1 MDYLLVQ
8 LLFLERKSAL
18 QFNDYRALG
27 FTTLQ
32 NGLIEYY
39 SKLNISDAELLLII
53 QLEAFSQRGES
64 FPSNEKIAAN
74 TNLTV
79 ADVGNIIQRLIDRD
93 YLTIEQV
100 KDNQDK
106 IGNRYS
112 LNKLYDAIDQY
123 IDQNVLI
130 KDKKRE
136 KTVSVVDDLD
146 NNPLNYLSRKVEVEF
161 GRYLSPIEREEIAQ
175 WLSVDHYTPEVI
187 ELALREAVL
196 SQAYSLKYIDRV
208 LLNWQRHNLK
218 TVDEIE
224 RFLKRNR

>member
-1 MDYLLVQ
+1 M
-8 LLFLERKSAL
+8 

-32 NGLIEYY
+32 NGLIAYY

-53 QLEAFSQRGES
+53 QLETFSQRGES

>member
-8 LLFLERKSAL
+8 LLFLERKFAL

-32 NGLIEYY
+32 NGLIAYY

-123 IDQNVLI
+123 IDQNILI

>member
-1 MDYLLVQ
+1 M
-8 LLFLERKSAL
+8 E
-18 QFNDYRALG
+18 FNDYRALG

-32 NGLIEYY
+32 NGLIAYY
-39 SKLNISDAELLLII
+39 PQLGISDAELILII

-74 TNLTV
+74 TNLSV
-79 ADVGNIIQRLIDRD
+79 SDVGNLIQRLIERN
-93 YLTIEQV
+93 YLTIEQMT
-100 KDNQDK
+100 DSQDK
-106 IGNRYS
+106 IGNKYS
-112 LNKLYDAIDQY
+112 LNKLYNALDHY

-130 KDKKRE
+130 KDKKKD
-136 KTVSVVDDLD
+136 KTVSVANNLE

-175 WLSVDHYTPEVI
+175 WISVYHYAPELI

-208 LLNWQRHNLK
+208 LLNWQRHSLK
-218 TVDEIE
+218 TTDEVE

>member
-1 MDYLLVQ
+1 M
-8 LLFLERKSAL
+8 

-32 NGLIEYY
+32 NGLIAYY
-39 SKLNISDAELLLII
+39 PQLQISDAELLLII
-53 QLEAFSQRGES
+53 QLEAFGQRGET

-79 ADVGNIIQRLIDRD
+79 TDVGNLIQHLIDQN
-93 YLTIEQV
+93 YLTIEQTT
-100 KDNQDK
+100 DSQDK
-106 IGNRYS
+106 IGNQYS
-112 LNKLYDAIDQY
+112 LNKLYEALDHY
-123 IDQNVLI
+123 IDQNILI
-130 KDKKRE
+130 KNKQN
-136 KTVSVVDDLD
+136 KTSRVADNLE
-146 NNPLNYLSRKVEVEF
+146 NNPINYLSRKVEIEF
-161 GRYLSPIEREEIAQ
+161 GRYLSPIEREEVSQ
-175 WLSVDHYTPEVI
+175 WLSVDHYSPDII

-218 TVDEIE
+218 TTAEVE

>member
-1 MDYLLVQ
+1 M
-8 LLFLERKSAL
+8 

-32 NGLIEYY
+32 NGLIVYY
-39 SKLNISDAELLLII
+39 PRLNISDAELLLII
-53 QLEAFSQRGES
+53 QLEAFNQRGES

-74 TNLTV
+74 TNLSVT
-79 ADVGNIIQRLIDRD
+79 DVGNLIQRLIDRN
-93 YLTIEQV
+93 YLTIEQTT
-100 KDNQDK
+100 DDQDK
-106 IGNRYS
+106 IGNKYS
-112 LNKLYDAIDQY
+112 LNKLYDALDRY
-123 IDQNVLI
+123 IDQNILI
-130 KDKKRE
+130 KDNKKD
-136 KTVSVVDDLD
+136 KTVAVTNNLE

-175 WLSVDHYTPEVI
+175 WLSVDHYDPEII

-218 TVDEIE
+218 TPDEVE

>member
-1 MDYLLVQ
+1 MDYILVQ
-8 LLFLERKSAL
+8 LLFLERKFAL

-32 NGLIEYY
+32 NGLIAYY

>member
-1 MDYLLVQ
+1 M
-8 LLFLERKSAL
+8 

-32 NGLIEYY
+32 NGLIAYY
-39 SKLNISDAELLLII
+39 TRLNISDAELLLII
-53 QLEAFSQRGES
+53 QLEAFNQRGES

-74 TNLTV
+74 TNLSVT
-79 ADVGNIIQRLIDRD
+79 DVGNLIQRLIDRN
-93 YLTIEQV
+93 YLTIEQTT
-100 KDNQDK
+100 DDQDK
-106 IGNRYS
+106 IGNKYS
-112 LNKLYDAIDQY
+112 LNKLYDALDNY
-123 IDQNVLI
+123 IDQNILI
-130 KDKKRE
+130 KDNKKD
-136 KTVSVVDDLD
+136 KTVAVTNDLE
-146 NNPLNYLSRKVEVEF
+146 NSPLNYLSRKVEVEF

-175 WLSVDHYTPEVI
+175 WLSVDHYDPEII

-218 TVDEIE
+218 TPEEVE

>member
-1 MDYLLVQ
+1 M
-8 LLFLERKSAL
+8 

-32 NGLIEYY
+32 NGLIAYY

-218 TVDEIE
+218 NVDEIE